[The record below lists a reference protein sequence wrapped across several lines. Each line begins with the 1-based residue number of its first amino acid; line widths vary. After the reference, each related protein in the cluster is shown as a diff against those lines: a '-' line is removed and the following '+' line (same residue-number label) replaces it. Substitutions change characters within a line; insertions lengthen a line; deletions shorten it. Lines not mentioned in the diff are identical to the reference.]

1 MLEFHLKSVFFF
13 NIFNGDLFF
22 DALILELF
30 YICLVI
36 SKREKMNNLS
46 GVICVGVRVG
56 AKMSN
61 LCGRKGRSKLCKVPF
76 ILNQLYLLCNT
87 VSSF

>member
-22 DALILELF
+22 DALVLELF

-36 SKREKMNNLS
+36 IKREKMNSLS
-46 GVICVGVRVG
+46 AVICVGVGVG
-56 AKMSN
+56 AKRSN
-61 LCGRKGRSKLCKVPF
+61 LCGSRGRRKLCKVPCYIISTIF
-76 ILNQLYLLCNT
+76 
-87 VSSF
+87 VM

>member
-1 MLEFHLKSVFFF
+1 
-13 NIFNGDLFF
+13 
-22 DALILELF
+22 
-30 YICLVI
+30 
-36 SKREKMNNLS
+36 MNNLS